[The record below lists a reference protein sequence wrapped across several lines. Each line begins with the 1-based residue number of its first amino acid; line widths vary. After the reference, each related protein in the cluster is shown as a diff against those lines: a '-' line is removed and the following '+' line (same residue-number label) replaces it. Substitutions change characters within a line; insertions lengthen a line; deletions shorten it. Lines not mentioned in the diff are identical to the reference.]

1 MATKKDILNKLD
13 VIERKLPNGEV
24 KEMSQTM
31 NDFKELQDIHH
42 SKMDKH
48 FSNITKINEALK
60 NLD

>member
-31 NDFKELQDIHH
+31 DDFKILQDLHH
-42 SKMDKH
+42 NKMDKH
-48 FSNITKINEALK
+48 FGDINKINEALK
-60 NLD
+60 SLD